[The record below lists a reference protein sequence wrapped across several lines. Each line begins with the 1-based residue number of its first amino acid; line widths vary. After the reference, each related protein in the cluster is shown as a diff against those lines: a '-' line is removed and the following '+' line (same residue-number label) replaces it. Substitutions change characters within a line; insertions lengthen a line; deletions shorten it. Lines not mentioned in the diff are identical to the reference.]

1 MKATTRSRQCFCR
14 SDIEKSMVSPLLL
27 ASGGLA
33 SHAIRRKSD
42 VLRFSASWPE
52 VGKILK
58 RHPHAKRV
66 MPARRGHLHMRLDLE
81 WTRACAHAARP
92 PQHTFA
98 GRADELE

>member
-33 SHAIRRKSD
+33 SVRSGATPTFT
-42 VLRFSASWPE
+42 FSASWPE

-58 RHPHAKRV
+58 RHRHAKRV
-66 MPARRGHLHMRLDLE
+66 MPGHGKAAAAMGI
-81 WTRACAHAARP
+81 ACC
-92 PQHTFA
+92 
-98 GRADELE
+98 GELALAVVRDQMNRWHGF